1 MYFPAAEYSEEF
13 MLFTAREKKENGRDS
28 PIHGFKAFT
37 TAVLSEL
44 FSRCQT
50 PWTFRHKTGKKIFYK
65 DTKTSLKRFF

>member
-50 PWTFRHKTGKKIFYK
+50 PL
-65 DTKTSLKRFF
+65 DV

>member
-50 PWTFRHKTGKKIFYK
+50 PGRLDIKLGKKYF
-65 DTKTSLKRFF
+65 TKIQKHL